1 MSGCWVLSCLIHI
14 VNTIVNTIK
23 YRAFQHK
30 KYCYFLMIF
39 SHFQCLTQLIE
50 PASVFVEIHICGHTP
65 RKTYDTWCY
74 IKSHYTIN
82 MIYHIWT
89 CYTIYCTDGKFI
101 QQYSTCSYKPYSA
114 RPFGLARFFFSSQRT
129 EAKKELCLLAGRAY
143 HRYPDEIP
151 LVLNRSTHCDI

>member
-1 MSGCWVLSCLIHI
+1 MELECPDVWSYPYSL
-14 VNTIVNTIK
+14 VNTCKYLVQGISTQNT
-23 YRAFQHK
+23 ATF
-30 KYCYFLMIF
+30 MIF

-50 PASVFVEIHICGHTP
+50 PAFVFVEIHICGHTP
-65 RKTYDTWCY
+65 RKTNDTWCY

-114 RPFGLARFFFSSQRT
+114 RPFGFARFFFSSQRT
-129 EAKKELCLLAGRAY
+129 EAKTELCGLAGRAY